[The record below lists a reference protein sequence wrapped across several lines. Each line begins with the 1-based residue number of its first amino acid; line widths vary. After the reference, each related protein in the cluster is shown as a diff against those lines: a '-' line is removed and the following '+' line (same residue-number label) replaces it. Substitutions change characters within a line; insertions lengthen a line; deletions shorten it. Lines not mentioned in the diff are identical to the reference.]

1 MRTHATNGS
10 GTGAGTSPHVGLGDA
25 AKQVAERASSLARL
39 EARLAALELKQK
51 LATFSVGIGLAVGGA
66 VLALFGLGFMFA
78 SAAAGIATA
87 LPMWAS
93 LLIVGGV
100 LVVVATV
107 LAMLGFKRLRGG
119 APVPEQSIEEARL
132 TTEALRQP

>member
-1 MRTHATNGS
+1 MRTHATNG
-10 GTGAGTSPHVGLGDA
+10 TSTSAHVGLGDA

-66 VLALFGLGFMFA
+66 VLALFGLGFLFA

-100 LVVVATV
+100 LVIVAGV
-107 LAMLGFKRLRGG
+107 LAMLGIRRLRAS
-119 APVPEQSIEEARL
+119 APVPEQAIEEAKL

>member
-1 MRTHATNGS
+1 MPIQGTNG
-10 GTGAGTSPHVGLGDA
+10 THVGLGDA

-39 EARLAALELKQK
+39 EARLAAIELKQK
-51 LATFSVGIGLAVGGA
+51 LATFSVGIGLAVGGV
-66 VLALFGLGFMFA
+66 VLALFGLGFLFA

-107 LAMLGFKRLRGG
+107 LAMLGVKRLRVG
-119 APVPEQSIEEARL
+119 APVPEQAIEEAKL

>member
-1 MRTHATNGS
+1 MPTHATNGT
-10 GTGAGTSPHVGLGDA
+10 GTGTTPHVGLGDA

-66 VLALFGLGFMFA
+66 VLALFGLGFLFA

-93 LLIVGGV
+93 LLIVGV
-100 LVVVATV
+100 V
-107 LAMLGFKRLRGG
+107 LALVAALLVMMGVKRLR
-119 APVPEQSIEEARL
+119 ASTPVPAQAIEEAKL

>member
-1 MRTHATNGS
+1 MPTHATNGS
-10 GTGAGTSPHVGLGDA
+10 RAQAHVGLGDA

-66 VLALFGLGFMFA
+66 VLALFGLGFLFA

-87 LPMWAS
+87 LPMWAA
-93 LLIVGGV
+93 LLIVGAVLAAIAGV
-100 LVVVATV
+100 LV
-107 LAMLGFKRLRGG
+107 MLGVRRLRAG
-119 APVPEQSIEEARL
+119 APVPEQAIEEAKL

>member
-1 MRTHATNGS
+1 MPTHATNGT
-10 GTGAGTSPHVGLGDA
+10 GTPPSAHVGLGDA

-66 VLALFGLGFMFA
+66 VLALFGLGFLFA

-93 LLIVGGV
+93 LLIVGV
-100 LVVVATV
+100 V
-107 LAMLGFKRLRGG
+107 LALVAALLVMMGVKRLRAGT
-119 APVPEQSIEEARL
+119 PVPAQAIEEAKL

>member
-10 GTGAGTSPHVGLGDA
+10 RSGPGASAHVGLGDA
-25 AKQVAERASSLARL
+25 AKEVAERASSLARL

-87 LPMWAS
+87 LPMWAA

-100 LVVVATV
+100 LAIVAAV
-107 LAMLGFKRLRGG
+107 LVK
-119 APVPEQSIEEARL
+119 I
-132 TTEALRQP
+132 

>member
-1 MRTHATNGS
+1 MPTHATNGTSTS
-10 GTGAGTSPHVGLGDA
+10 GHVGLGDA

-66 VLALFGLGFMFA
+66 VLALFGLGFLFA

-100 LVVVATV
+100 LVIVAGV
-107 LAMLGFKRLRGG
+107 LAMLGIRRLRAS
-119 APVPEQSIEEARL
+119 APVPEQAIEEAKL

>member
-1 MRTHATNGS
+1 MPIQGTNG
-10 GTGAGTSPHVGLGDA
+10 THVGLGDA

-39 EARLAALELKQK
+39 EARLAAIELKQK
-51 LATFSVGIGLAVGGA
+51 LATFSVGIGLAVGGV
-66 VLALFGLGFMFA
+66 VLALFGLGFLFA

-107 LAMLGFKRLRGG
+107 LAMLGVKRLRAGT
-119 APVPEQSIEEARL
+119 PVPEQAIEEAKL
-132 TTEALRQP
+132 TTEVLRQP